1 MGMGAVQETE
11 KSDDAGELANSKLR
25 GEKPRQSPPPS

>member
-25 GEKPRQSPPPS
+25 GDKPR